1 MDGRAPLPL
10 RVNGRPH
17 EPPADPRVSLL
28 DFLRDH
34 LRLTGTKKGCD
45 QGACGTCTVLADG
58 MRVYACLLLAVQCEG
73 MEIVTVEGLAD
84 DEMGVRVQEA
94 FVRHDALQCGYCTPG
109 QVCSVAGLLAELR
122 DGVPSAAT
130 PDLTV
135 PPRELTDAE
144 LGERMAG
151 NLCRC
156 GTYHHIA
163 AAVREVAAT

>member
-58 MRVYACLLLAVQCEG
+58 LRVYACLLLAVQCEG

-84 DEMGVRVQEA
+84 DEVGARVQEA
-94 FVRHDALQCGYCTPG
+94 FVRYDALQCGYCTPG
-109 QVCSVAGLLAELR
+109 QVCSVTGLLAELR

-130 PDLTV
+130 PDLTA

-156 GTYHHIA
+156 GAYHHIA
-163 AAVREVAAT
+163 AAVREVAAR

>member
-17 EPPADPRVSLL
+17 EPPTDPRVSLL

-58 MRVYACLLLAVQCEG
+58 LRVYACLLLAVQCEG

-84 DEMGVRVQEA
+84 DEVGARVQEA
-94 FVRHDALQCGYCTPG
+94 FVRYDALQCGYCTPG
-109 QVCSVAGLLAELR
+109 QVCSVTGLLAELR

-130 PDLTV
+130 PDLTA

-156 GTYHHIA
+156 GAYHHIA
-163 AAVREVAAT
+163 AAVREVAAR